1 MSVNRDIDEVIH
13 APIRLRIC
21 GMLRQVEAI
30 DFAAIKEQLDIQD
43 SSLSKHLK
51 TLADAGYVSI
61 KKESSL
67 SRLDARRITWVN
79 LTRTGKKA
87 FDEYLKT
94 LTAIVE
100 VDVRNGFQK
109 PIT

>member
-1 MSVNRDIDEVIH
+1 MNTSLDIDEIIH

-21 GMLRQVEAI
+21 GMLRRVEAI
-30 DFAAIKEQLDIQD
+30 DFTTIKEQLCIQD

-51 TLADAGYVSI
+51 TLTDAGYISM

-67 SRLDARRITWVN
+67 SRLDSRRITWIK

-87 FDEYLKT
+87 FDKYVRT
-94 LTAIVE
+94 LTAIAE
-100 VDVRNGFQK
+100 ADIKNGY
-109 PIT
+109 

>member
-1 MSVNRDIDEVIH
+1 MSANLDIDEIIH

-21 GMLRQVEAI
+21 GMLRHVEAI
-30 DFAAIKEQLDIQD
+30 DFTTIKEQLAIQD

-51 TLADAGYVSI
+51 TLADAGYISM

-67 SRLDARRITWVN
+67 TRLDSRRITWIK

-87 FDEYLKT
+87 FDKYLKT
-94 LTAIVE
+94 LAAIIE
-100 VDVRNGFQK
+100 TN
-109 PIT
+109 I

>member
-1 MSVNRDIDEVIH
+1 MSANLDIDEIIH

-21 GMLRQVEAI
+21 GMLRHVEAI
-30 DFAAIKEQLDIQD
+30 DFTTIKEQLAIQD

-51 TLADAGYVSI
+51 TLADAGYISM

-67 SRLDARRITWVN
+67 TRFDSRRITWIK

-87 FDEYLKT
+87 FDKYLKT
-94 LTAIVE
+94 LAAIVE
-100 VDVRNGFQK
+100 TN
-109 PIT
+109 I